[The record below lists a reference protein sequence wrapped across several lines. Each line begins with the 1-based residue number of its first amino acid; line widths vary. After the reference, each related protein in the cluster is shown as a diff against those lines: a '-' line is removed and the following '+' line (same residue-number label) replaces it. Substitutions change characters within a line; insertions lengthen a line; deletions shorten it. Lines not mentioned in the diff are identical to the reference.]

1 MENHNYSPRMITR
14 IKNEITELHQF
25 FQDWYNHQL
34 SPTEKN
40 FARCADVLDP
50 NFSIIFP
57 SGEMVQYQILLG
69 TLRNAHGSYTNMRI
83 WIKNIQELHQIGDL
97 IIATY
102 EEWQEVEG
110 KVTARLSSVLFQK
123 SDSTSNGLLWLHV
136 HETWINEVR

>member
-1 MENHNYSPRMITR
+1 MITR
-14 IKNEITELHQF
+14 IENEIIELHKF
-25 FQDWYNHQL
+25 FQDWYNNQL
-34 SPTEKN
+34 APTDEN
-40 FARCADVLDP
+40 FARCADVLAPD
-50 NFSIIFP
+50 FSIIFP
-57 SGEMVQYQILLG
+57 NGKRILRGPLLNG
-69 TLRNAHGSYTNMRI
+69 LRRAHNTHTGMRI